1 MGVEELEDGY
11 GLCGEVVLRDDD
23 DLATASGTAL
33 ERCHVVQLEGSD
45 VLAADVDDFVLG
57 DGLRHQ
63 GVRLAGMDRVERNLR
78 EKRADR
84 KRADRK
90 EKKKIEKRADRK
102 KSG

>member
-84 KRADRK
+84 K
-90 EKKKIEKRADRK
+90 
-102 KSG
+102 KSE